1 MLELGFFSEV
11 SFRIICEI
19 IGTFIYSLFV
29 DDVGGGK
36 HTIFCILFISI
47 LLMFFFW
54 WISIFDFLRIKKHKR
69 TENEV
74 SKNAKKLTRKQRK
87 NRKNQ

>member
-1 MLELGFFSEV
+1 MLEVGFFSEF

-19 IGTFIYSLFV
+19 IGTFIYSLFI
-29 DDVGGGK
+29 DDIGEGK

-47 LLMFFFW
+47 LFMFFFW

-69 TENEV
+69 TENKV
-74 SKNAKKLTRKQRK
+74 SRKQRK
-87 NRKNQ
+87 NIKNS